1 MIVNNQ
7 IKQAFD
13 TISSLKNKRNQKM
26 QENKI
31 LNEDE
36 IDLRELFKTIWDKR
50 FFIIIFT
57 FIITLISFIYVLLKN
72 PIPVYEGKIYFEM
85 GEMKG
90 ETYGSKL
97 IENTNDLASLINITF
112 NENSSFSKEEN
123 PNALLKK
130 GTTKILE
137 ITYFGENKDNI
148 KNKLEKIKEFIMVRH
163 QKLSNFYDIAVQT
176 EQIGDIEIS
185 EEAINKPKKALIVT
199 VAFITGFILSIFLL
213 FFIQFIQSIKRV
225 LNSFYT

>member
-72 PIPVYEGKIYFEM
+72 PTPVYEGKIYFEM

-130 GTTKILE
+130 DTTKILE

-176 EQIGDIEIS
+176 EQIGDIKIS
-185 EEAINKPKKALIVT
+185 EEAINKPKTALIVT
-199 VAFITGFILSIFLL
+199 VAFITGFILSIFLV
-213 FFIQFIQSIKRV
+213 FFIQFIQSIKKE
-225 LNSFYT
+225 S

>member
-72 PIPVYEGKIYFEM
+72 PTPVYEGKIYFEM

-112 NENSSFSKEEN
+112 NENSSSSKEEN

-137 ITYFGENKDNI
+137 ITYLGENKDNI

-176 EQIGDIEIS
+176 EQIGDIKIS
-185 EEAINKPKKALIVT
+185 DEAINKPKKALIVT
-199 VAFITGFILSIFLL
+199 VAFITGFILSIFLV
-213 FFIQFIQSIKRV
+213 FFIQFIQSIKKE
-225 LNSFYT
+225 S

>member
-13 TISSLKNKRNQKM
+13 TIPSLKNKRNQKM

-72 PIPVYEGKIYFEM
+72 PTPVYEGKIYFEM

-130 GTTKILE
+130 DTTKILE

-176 EQIGDIEIS
+176 EQIGDIKIS

-199 VAFITGFILSIFLL
+199 VAFITGFILSIFLV
-213 FFIQFIQSIKRV
+213 FFIQFIQSIKKE
-225 LNSFYT
+225 S

>member
-1 MIVNNQ
+1 
-7 IKQAFD
+7 
-13 TISSLKNKRNQKM
+13 M

-72 PIPVYEGKIYFEM
+72 PTPVYEGKIYFEM

-112 NENSSFSKEEN
+112 NENLSEN

-137 ITYFGENKDNI
+137 IKYLGENKDNI

-176 EQIGDIEIS
+176 EQIGDIKIS
-185 EEAINKPKKALIVT
+185 EEAINEPKTALIVT
-199 VAFITGFILSIFLL
+199 VAFITGFILSIFLV
-213 FFIQFIQSIKRV
+213 FFIQFIQSIKKE
-225 LNSFYT
+225 S

>member
-13 TISSLKNKRNQKM
+13 TIPSLKNKRNQKM

-72 PIPVYEGKIYFEM
+72 PTPVYEGKIYFEM

-176 EQIGDIEIS
+176 EQIGDIKIS
-185 EEAINKPKKALIVT
+185 EEAINKPKTALIVT
-199 VAFITGFILSIFLL
+199 VAFITGFILSIFLV
-213 FFIQFIQSIKRV
+213 FFIQFIQSIKKE
-225 LNSFYT
+225 S

>member
-72 PIPVYEGKIYFEM
+72 PTPVYEGKIYFEM

-130 GTTKILE
+130 DTTKILE
-137 ITYFGENKDNI
+137 IKYFGENKDNI

-176 EQIGDIEIS
+176 EQIGDIKIS

-199 VAFITGFILSIFLL
+199 VAFITGFILSIFLV
-213 FFIQFIQSIKRV
+213 FFIQFIQSIKKE
-225 LNSFYT
+225 S

>member
-1 MIVNNQ
+1 MIVNNE
-7 IKQAFD
+7 IKDAFD
-13 TISSLKNKRNQKM
+13 TIPSLKNKRNQKM

-72 PIPVYEGKIYFEM
+72 PTPVYEGKIYFEM

-130 GTTKILE
+130 DTTKILE

-176 EQIGDIEIS
+176 EQIGDIKIS

-199 VAFITGFILSIFLL
+199 VAFITGFILSIFLV
-213 FFIQFIQSIKRV
+213 FFIQFIQSIKKE
-225 LNSFYT
+225 F

>member
-1 MIVNNQ
+1 
-7 IKQAFD
+7 
-13 TISSLKNKRNQKM
+13 M

-72 PIPVYEGKIYFEM
+72 PTPVYEGKIYFEM

-112 NENSSFSKEEN
+112 NENLSEN

-137 ITYFGENKDNI
+137 IKYLGENKDNI

-176 EQIGDIEIS
+176 EQIGDIKIS
-185 EEAINKPKKALIVT
+185 EEAINEPKKALIVT
-199 VAFITGFILSIFLL
+199 VAFITGFILSIFLV
-213 FFIQFIQSIKRV
+213 FFIQFIQSIKKE
-225 LNSFYT
+225 S

>member
-13 TISSLKNKRNQKM
+13 IIPSLKNKRNQKM

-36 IDLRELFKTIWDKR
+36 IDLTELFKTIWDKR

-72 PIPVYEGKIYFEM
+72 PTPVYEGKIYFEM

-130 GTTKILE
+130 DTTKILE

-176 EQIGDIEIS
+176 EQIGDIKIS
-185 EEAINKPKKALIVT
+185 EESINKPKKALIVT
-199 VAFITGFILSIFLL
+199 VAFITGFILSIFLV
-213 FFIQFIQSIKRV
+213 FFIQFIQSIKKE
-225 LNSFYT
+225 S

>member
-7 IKQAFD
+7 IKHVFD
-13 TISSLKNKRNQKM
+13 TILSLKNKRNQKM
-26 QENKI
+26 QVQENKI

-112 NENSSFSKEEN
+112 NENLSEN

-137 ITYFGENKDNI
+137 ITYLDENKDNI

-163 QKLSNFYDIAVQT
+163 KKLSNFYDIAVQT
-176 EQIGDIEIS
+176 EQIGDIKIS
-185 EEAINKPKKALIVT
+185 EESINKPKKALIVT
-199 VAFITGFILSIFLL
+199 VAFITGFILSIFLV
-213 FFIQFIQSIKRV
+213 FFIQFIQSIKKE
-225 LNSFYT
+225 S

>member
-1 MIVNNQ
+1 
-7 IKQAFD
+7 
-13 TISSLKNKRNQKM
+13 
-26 QENKI
+26 
-31 LNEDE
+31 
-36 IDLRELFKTIWDKR
+36 
-50 FFIIIFT
+50 
-57 FIITLISFIYVLLKN
+57 
-72 PIPVYEGKIYFEM
+72 
-85 GEMKG
+85 MKG

-130 GTTKILE
+130 DTTKILE
-137 ITYFGENKDNI
+137 ITYLGENKDNI

-176 EQIGDIEIS
+176 EQIGDIKIS

-199 VAFITGFILSIFLL
+199 VAFITGFILSIFLV
-213 FFIQFIQSIKRV
+213 FFIQFIQSIKKE
-225 LNSFYT
+225 S

>member
-72 PIPVYEGKIYFEM
+72 PTPVYEGKIYFEI

-176 EQIGDIEIS
+176 EQIGDIKIS

-199 VAFITGFILSIFLL
+199 VAFITGFILSIFLV
-213 FFIQFIQSIKRV
+213 FFIQFIQSIKKE
-225 LNSFYT
+225 S

>member
-13 TISSLKNKRNQKM
+13 TIPSLKNKRNQKM

-72 PIPVYEGKIYFEM
+72 PTPVYEGKIYFEM

-130 GTTKILE
+130 DTTKILE

-176 EQIGDIEIS
+176 EQIGDIKIS
-185 EEAINKPKKALIVT
+185 EEAINKPKTALIVT
-199 VAFITGFILSIFLL
+199 VAFITGFILSIFLV
-213 FFIQFIQSIKRV
+213 FFIQFIQSIKKE
-225 LNSFYT
+225 S

>member
-13 TISSLKNKRNQKM
+13 TITSLKNKRNQKM

-72 PIPVYEGKIYFEM
+72 PTPVYEGILSVQIGEIQSENFGNKII
-85 GEMKG
+85 
-90 ETYGSKL
+90 ETPQNLSYILEVEFKV
-97 IENTNDLASLINITF
+97 
-112 NENSSFSKEEN
+112 N
-123 PNALLKK
+123 PNIAK
-130 GTTKILE
+130 GTTSILE
-137 ITYFGENKDNI
+137 IKYSNEDKARIKTILEDVKNFIITKHENDTSFY
-148 KNKLEKIKEFIMVRH
+148 KNKIMT
-163 QKLSNFYDIAVQT
+163 K
-176 EQIGDIEIS
+176 QIGDIKIS

-199 VAFITGFILSIFLL
+199 VAFITGFILSIFLV
-213 FFIQFIQSIKRV
+213 FFIQFIQSIKKE
-225 LNSFYT
+225 S

>member
-13 TISSLKNKRNQKM
+13 TIPSLKNKRNQKM

-72 PIPVYEGKIYFEM
+72 PTPVYEGKIYFEM

-176 EQIGDIEIS
+176 QQIGDIEIS

-199 VAFITGFILSIFLL
+199 VAFITGFILSIFLV
-213 FFIQFIQSIKRV
+213 FFIQFIQSIKKE
-225 LNSFYT
+225 F